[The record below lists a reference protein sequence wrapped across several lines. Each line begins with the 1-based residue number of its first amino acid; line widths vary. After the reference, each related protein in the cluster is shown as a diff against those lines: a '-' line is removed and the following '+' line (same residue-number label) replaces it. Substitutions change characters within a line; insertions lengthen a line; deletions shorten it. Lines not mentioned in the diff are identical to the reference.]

1 MTRDYIINVLKDIKE
16 EFISTVTDEG
26 GVIRAE
32 ERIKEFENEL
42 TLAPNKRDIIMT
54 LREVVGKDYVLSIAC
69 VALSDSKLSSI
80 ALETVNDDKF
90 WSNSDEIELFF
101 DLVYYALE
109 YISKKDV
116 YTTNSLKETCALICA
131 FGLYISDKKGAKA
144 NTVYTVYDIIRDE
157 LESNVTKHEIRDFF
171 VDGVFIDTN
180 EYVCTGAE
188 YNDIYTKPVIM
199 FEDLM
204 SYAGVSTGN
213 DYVDKLYSV
222 VTNQIKNAIRYVR
235 DSETKGYNHNNM
247 SHRAKMLTTIQHNII
262 NASMKSMGIPNHLI
276 ESEYVI
282 FKPAIDVVIRDI
294 LMNSVYNLHVIYK
307 LSSQS
312 IVKHV
317 SEIKG
322 GIINER
328 LLFNIN
334 DSVEKGR

>member
-1 MTRDYIINVLKDIKE
+1 MTRDYMLHVLKDIKD
-16 EFISTVTDEG
+16 EFISTMTDEG

-32 ERIKEFENEL
+32 EKMREFENEL
-42 TLAPNKRDIIMT
+42 TLSSNKREIIMT
-54 LREVVGKDYVLSIAC
+54 LREVIGRDYILSIAC
-69 VALSDSKLSSI
+69 AALSDSKLSSI

-90 WSNSDEIELFF
+90 WSNSDEIEIFF

-131 FGLYISDKKGAKA
+131 FGLYVTDKKGAKA
-144 NTVYTVYDIIRDE
+144 NTMYTIYDVIRDE

-180 EYVCTGAE
+180 EYVCTGSD
-188 YNDIYTKPVIM
+188 YNDIYTRPVVM
-199 FEDLM
+199 FDALM
-204 SYAGVSTGN
+204 KYAGVETGN

-222 VTNQIKNAIRYVR
+222 VTNQIKNAIRYVK
-235 DSETKGYNHNNM
+235 DSESKGYNHNNM
-247 SHRAKMLTTIQHNII
+247 IHRNKMLTFIQHNII
-262 NASMKSMGIPNHLI
+262 NSTMKSMGVPKHLA
-276 ESEYVI
+276 ESEYNI
-282 FKPAIDVVIRDI
+282 FKPAVDVVIRDI

-328 LLFNIN
+328 LLFNI
-334 DSVEKGR
+334 DGSAEESH